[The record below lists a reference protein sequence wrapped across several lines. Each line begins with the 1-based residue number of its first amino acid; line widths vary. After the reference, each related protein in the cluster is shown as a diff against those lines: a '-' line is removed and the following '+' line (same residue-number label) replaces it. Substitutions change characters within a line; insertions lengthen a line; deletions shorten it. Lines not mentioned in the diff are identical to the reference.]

1 MPLYQKIIST
11 LTAAF
16 IGAAMTMPT
25 PVDLDLPGQIV
36 ESTPASLAYRTGV
49 VTNVV
54 ESNNV
59 TVAISGSPVLVTAS
73 YLFPQYE
80 PMLGDRVYVVKQDGQ
95 WFILGTM
102 SGQVNSL
109 AANSSFEDG
118 TIGAVPT
125 NWGAVNTAVAAGV
138 PTTTKQLSTS
148 PLSGAHVMRLALAS
162 TANAT
167 SGTTINSTLIS
178 AQPGQVWAGGAYIRF
193 TDHTG
198 PNQVFISTGLRFYNN
213 ALVSLGLFSQI
224 AIQSFTSTTGWT
236 LLRPDSTSLSAIA
249 PAGTAWVSLEIDVL
263 YVIANLN
270 FDVQAEL
277 DNAML
282 RRVG

>member
-1 MPLYQKIIST
+1 MSRFRRTIALLT
-11 LTAAF
+11 L
-16 IGAAMTMPT
+16 GVVVTMPN
-25 PVDLDLPGQIV
+25 PVALDLPGTIAQSQ
-36 ESTPASLAYRTGV
+36 EPTLGYRTGV

-73 YLFPQYE
+73 YLFPQYQ

-102 SGQVNSL
+102 SGEVNSL
-109 AANSSFEDG
+109 AANPSFEDG
-118 TIGAVPT
+118 TVGTVAT
-125 NWGAVNTAVAAGV
+125 NWGAVNTAVAAGA

-148 PLSGAHVMRLALAS
+148 PLSGAHVLRLALAS

-167 SGTTINSTLIS
+167 SSTTINSSVVS
-178 AQPGQVWAGGAYIRF
+178 AQPAQVWSGGVYVRF
-193 TDHTG
+193 TDHVG
-198 PNQVFISTGLRFYNN
+198 PNQVFMSTGVRFYNN
-213 ALVSLGLFSQI
+213 ALVSLGLFSLVS
-224 AIQSFTSTTGWT
+224 IQSFTSTTGWV

-249 PAGTAWVSLEIDVL
+249 PANTAWASLEIDVS

-282 RRVG
+282 RRVS

>member
-1 MPLYQKIIST
+1 MTLTGKIIAT
-11 LTAAF
+11 LTTLTL
-16 IGAAMTMPT
+16 GAAMTMPLQ
-25 PVDLDLPGQIV
+25 VALELPGAIV
-36 ESTPASLAYRTGV
+36 EGTPPQLGYRVGT

-73 YLFPQYE
+73 YLFPQYQ

-95 WFILGTM
+95 WFVLGGM
-102 SGQVNSL
+102 AGEVNSL

-118 TIGAVPT
+118 TVGSIPT
-125 NWGAVNTAVAAGV
+125 NWGAVNPAVAAGV

-148 PLSGAHVMRLALAS
+148 PLSGAHVLRLALNT

-167 SGTTINSTLIS
+167 SSTTINSSVVS
-178 AQPGQVWAGGAYIRF
+178 AQPLQVWTGGVYVRF
-193 TDHTG
+193 TDHVA
-198 PNQVFISTGLRFYNN
+198 PNQVFMSTGVRFYDN
-213 ALVSLGLFSQI
+213 ALVSLGLFSLV

-249 PAGTAWVSLEIDVL
+249 PANTAWVSLEIDVS
-263 YVIANLN
+263 YVISNLN
-270 FDVQAEL
+270 FDVRGEL

-282 RRVG
+282 RRVS